1 MKANTATPRG
11 VSLERDLTSTGGF
24 FSSFATA
31 VAKGD
36 VFVKLSVLWWG
47 AGYVRRKQFLK
58 AVIMTALE
66 AAVIWFTVA
75 FAARYV
81 PKFGT
86 LGTVQAEQVFNIN
99 TMKTEWNDYDDSFQ
113 ILLFSVLSFV
123 VWFTAVVVLM
133 KNVANVYQL
142 QRRAELG
149 LHINSF
155 KEDIN
160 SYLNE
165 KFHITLLSLPVL
177 GVVMF
182 NVIPLLILIL
192 VAFTNYDQQHMPPT
206 ALFTWTGLTNF
217 INLFGGGGLTV
228 TFGYSF
234 ARVLVWT
241 LVWAVFA
248 TFTTYFGGILLSL
261 FLNNKRT
268 RFAKLWRALFIVTIA
283 VPQFVSL
290 LLVRNFFADNGIF
303 NGMLTSL
310 ATALGI
316 IERGTTLNFP
326 WLTAPGW
333 AHVMIIIIN
342 IWIGVPYQMLIA
354 TGVLTNLPVDQIES
368 SRIDG
373 ANTRQTFRY
382 ITMPYVLFVTGPAL
396 VTDFVKNINNFN
408 VIYLL
413 TQDVYTTTNQAL
425 ANSQATEV
433 DLLVTWLF
441 RLTQDYYN
449 YKMAS
454 VIGIAV
460 FVICAVFTLV
470 AFNFMLRGDKEGV
483 YN

>member
-1 MKANTATPRG
+1 MKANTAAPQG
-11 VSLERDLTSTGGF
+11 ISLERDLTSTGGF
-24 FSSFATA
+24 FAGFATA
-31 VAKGD
+31 VTKGD
-36 VFVKLSVLWWG
+36 AFVKLSLLWWG
-47 AGYVRRKQFLK
+47 AGYARRKQYVK

-75 FAARYV
+75 FAVQYV

-123 VWFTAVVVLM
+123 VWFTAIVVLM
-133 KNVANVYQL
+133 RNVTNVYQL

-165 KFHITLLSLPVL
+165 KFHITLLSLPML
-177 GVVMF
+177 GVVLF

-234 ARVLVWT
+234 ARVLAWT

-268 RFAKLWRALFIVTIA
+268 KLPKLWRALFIVTIA

-303 NGMLTSL
+303 NGMLTSA

-316 IERGTTLNFP
+316 IEQGTTLNFP
-326 WLTAPGW
+326 WLTAPG
-333 AHVMIIIIN
+333 
-342 IWIGVPYQMLIA
+342 
-354 TGVLTNLPVDQIES
+354 
-368 SRIDG
+368 
-373 ANTRQTFRY
+373 
-382 ITMPYVLFVTGPAL
+382 
-396 VTDFVKNINNFN
+396 
-408 VIYLL
+408 
-413 TQDVYTTTNQAL
+413 
-425 ANSQATEV
+425 
-433 DLLVTWLF
+433 
-441 RLTQDYYN
+441 
-449 YKMAS
+449 
-454 VIGIAV
+454 
-460 FVICAVFTLV
+460 
-470 AFNFMLRGDKEGV
+470 
-483 YN
+483 